1 LSFPKIIVSVAISN
15 LLFLK
20 DFLAFPKDFIPGDEK
35 FIGLAYNLNPILS
48 KRDLSF
54 ETCLSEP

>member
-1 LSFPKIIVSVAISN
+1 M
-15 LLFLK
+15 FLK
-20 DFLAFPKDFIPGDEK
+20 EFLVFPKDFIPGDEK
-35 FIGLAYNLNPILS
+35 FIGLAYNLKPILS